1 MFLSLLLPKTKFMKK
16 QNLFLLLFIIS
27 LMPFSIANGQ
37 NAPLE
42 IPLYSKQIPNAIPGP
57 NEEAASNEGGR
68 LRYSKIRNPTLSVY
82 LPPKDKAT
90 GTAVLIC
97 PGGGYTIVA
106 AGHEGHDVAKKFN
119 EQGIAAF
126 VLKYRLPDTR
136 TSSRPDIAPLQDAQQ
151 ALRLIREGAKEWQLN
166 PDKVGIM
173 GFSAGG
179 HLAST
184 AGTHFQQAYVSNPGK
199 TNLRPD
205 FMLLLYPVISSDK
218 AFAHQGSFDNL
229 IGKSAAADKSSEFSN
244 EKKVTA
250 QTPPTFLVHASDDK
264 AVPVKNSIV
273 FYEALLQHQVPAEL
287 HIYQNGGHGFGL
299 NNPTTTDAW
308 FERALNWMKS
318 NKF

>member
-1 MFLSLLLPKTKFMKK
+1 MKK
-16 QNLFLLLFIIS
+16 QNLLLLILLIS
-27 LMPFSIANGQ
+27 FMPLSQGYSQQ
-37 NAPLE
+37 NQQV
-42 IPLYSKQIPNAIPGP
+42 IPLYPKQIPNDIPGP
-57 NEEAASNEGGR
+57 DEETASNEGGR
-68 LRYSKIRNPTLSVY
+68 LRYSKIRKPTLTVY

-97 PGGGYTIVA
+97 PGGGYAIVA

-126 VLKYRLPDTR
+126 VLKYRLPDTK
-136 TSSRPDIAPLQDAQQ
+136 TSTRPDIAPVQDAQQ
-151 ALRLIREGAKEWQLN
+151 ALLLIREKAKEWQVN

-184 AGTHFQQAYVSNPGK
+184 AGTHFQQAYVNNPSG

-218 AFAHQGSFDNL
+218 SFAHQGSFDNL
-229 IGKSAAADKSSEFSN
+229 IGKGATADKVNEFSN
-244 EKKVTA
+244 EKKVTP

-273 FYEALLQHQVPAEL
+273 FYEALLQNQVPAEL

-299 NNPTTTDAW
+299 NNATTSDAW

>member
-1 MFLSLLLPKTKFMKK
+1 MKK
-16 QNLFLLLFIIS
+16 QNLLALLLLLSF
-27 LMPFSIANGQ
+27 MPFSEAFSQ
-37 NAPLE
+37 KTPLE
-42 IPLYSKQIPNAIPGP
+42 IPLYGGKIPNDVPGP
-57 NEEAASNEGGR
+57 DEETASNEGGR
-68 LRYSKIRNPTLSVY
+68 LRYSKIRKPTLSVY
-82 LPPKDKAT
+82 LPPKEKAT

-97 PGGGYTIVA
+97 PGGGYSIVA

-126 VLKYRLPDTR
+126 VLKYRLPDTK

-151 ALRLIREGAKEWQLN
+151 AMLIIRERAKEWQVN
-166 PDKVGIM
+166 PEKVGIM

-184 AGTHFQQAYVSNPGK
+184 AGTHFQESYVPNATQ
-199 TNLRPD
+199 TNLRPN

-218 AFAHQGSFDNL
+218 TFAHQGSFDKL
-229 IGKSAAADKSSEFSN
+229 LGKDATADKLIEFSN

-273 FYEALLQHQVPAEL
+273 FYEALLQHEVPAEL

-299 NNPTTTDAW
+299 NNATTSDAW
-308 FERALNWMKS
+308 FERALNWMKT

>member
-1 MFLSLLLPKTKFMKK
+1 MKK
-16 QNLFLLLFIIS
+16 QNLLLLLLLLSF
-27 LMPFSIANGQ
+27 MPFPKAFSQQI
-37 NAPLE
+37 PLE
-42 IPLYSKQIPNAIPGP
+42 IPLYSGKIPGEIPGP
-57 NEEAASNEGGR
+57 DEETASNEGGR
-68 LRYSKIRNPTLSVY
+68 LRYSKIRKPTLSVY
-82 LPPKDKAT
+82 LPPKEKAT
-90 GTAVLIC
+90 GTAVVIC
-97 PGGGYTIVA
+97 PGGGYSIVA

-126 VLKYRLPDTR
+126 VLKYRLPDAK

-151 ALRLIREGAKEWQLN
+151 AMLLIRERAKEWQVN
-166 PDKVGIM
+166 PEKLGIM

-184 AGTHFQQAYVSNPGK
+184 AGTHFQESSVPNAAQ

-218 AFAHQGSFDNL
+218 TFAHQGSFDKL
-229 IGKSAAADKSSEFSN
+229 LGTGATADRLNEFSN
-244 EKKVTA
+244 EKEVTA

-273 FYEALLQHQVPAEL
+273 FYEALLQHEVPAEL

-299 NNPTTTDAW
+299 NNSTTSDAW